1 MRNILQA
8 NKITFSV
15 EQKVR
20 TSRYRMSK
28 QTQAMIKESVDKAVS
43 ESLSEIRIQTQ
54 IELIERLQKIISS
67 INDVVTLDDFYC
79 VLDGMK
85 RNLVRKSVEEEDYES
100 RGID

>member
-1 MRNILQA
+1 MSIGKA
-8 NKITFSV
+8 INKITFSV

-20 TSRYRMSK
+20 MRRYRMSK
-28 QTQAMIKESVDKAVS
+28 QTQAMIKESVDKAIS

-67 INDVVTLDDFYC
+67 INDVVTLDDFYH

-85 RNLVRKSVEEEDYES
+85 RNLVRKSVEEETQE
-100 RGID
+100 

>member
-1 MRNILQA
+1 MSIGKDI
-8 NKITFSV
+8 NKITFSI

-20 TSRYRMSK
+20 MRRYRMSK

-67 INDVVTLDDFYC
+67 INDVVTLDDFYH

-85 RNLVRKSVEEEDYES
+85 RNLVRKSVEEETQE
-100 RGID
+100 